1 MINRQNFKDI
11 LGDMPIMM
19 NMYWYLMAKKH
30 PWNAH
35 YNLNGLKPIIS
46 QVVLDAQISKGSYP
60 QGKHIFLFASLHYWI
75 EQTLMMGIA
84 LAGMG
89 HRVSFGYLPYSEWQ
103 KPVSKFDLR
112 KQDLYTQEILR
123 PASKVVQ
130 IVPFINVIPSPINK
144 ELEKIAHEIAV
155 FDTQYTLQVE
165 EISPDDKLYQLRYER
180 DLWASRTMHAW
191 LSSNRPDLVIVPNG
205 SIHELGVLYRVS
217 QMMGIDTVTFE
228 FSDQKERIWLAQ
240 NSEIMR
246 QDTDNLWH
254 ELGGERITEEHRET
268 IVKLYEARKNA
279 RIWRNFARKWQQIPT
294 EGALKLRKSLGLDQ
308 RPIVLLATNVLGD
321 SLTLGRQ
328 VISQTMAEW
337 IKKTIGI
344 LIDRED
350 IQLIIRIHPGEIL
363 TRGTSM
369 VEVIHQEFP
378 NLPEHIKL
386 IGPNEKINTYDLIEI
401 ADVGLVYTTTVGLE
415 MSMVGI
421 PVIVAGET
429 HYRDKG
435 FTYDPADWPEYVSLL
450 EKILNDCKKYRLNDQ
465 QLELAWRYAYLFF
478 FEYPLAFPWH
488 LIYFRE
494 DIQSQSMEFV
504 LSAEGQRKY
513 GETFRFLAGEQMT
526 YRFRH

>member
-1 MINRQNFKDI
+1 MIKRQNLKEI
-11 LGDMPIMM
+11 LGDMPLMM
-19 NMYWYLMAKKH
+19 NMYWHLMAKKH

-46 QVVLDAQISKGSYP
+46 QAVIDAQTSQGSYP

-75 EQTLMMGIA
+75 EQTLTMGIA

-89 HRVSFGYLPYSEWQ
+89 HQVSFGYLPYSEWQ
-103 KPVSKFDLR
+103 EPVWKFDLR
-112 KQDLYTQEILR
+112 KQDLYTQEVLR
-123 PASKVVQ
+123 PASKIIQ

-165 EISPDDKLYQLRYER
+165 EISIDDKLYQLRYER
-180 DLWASRTMHAW
+180 DLRASRAMYAW
-191 LSSNRPDLVIVPNG
+191 LSSNHPDLVIVPNG
-205 SIHELGVLYRVS
+205 TIHELGVLYKVS

-228 FSDQKERIWLAQ
+228 FSEQKGRIWLAQ

-246 QDTDNLWH
+246 QDTDNLWR
-254 ELGGERITEEHRET
+254 ELGSERITEEHHET

-294 EGALKLRKSLGLDQ
+294 EGAQLLRKSLGLDQ
-308 RPIVLLATNVLGD
+308 RPLVLLATNVLGD

-350 IQLIIRIHPGEIL
+350 IQTIIRIHPGEIL
-363 TRGTSM
+363 TRGTSL
-369 VEVIHQEFP
+369 VEVINKEYP
-378 NLPEHIKL
+378 NLPKHIKM

-415 MSMVGI
+415 MSMAGI

-429 HYRDKG
+429 HYRAKG
-435 FTYDPADWPEYVSLL
+435 FTYDPANWPEYVSIL
-450 EKILNDCKKYRLNDQ
+450 EKILADHKKYRLNNQ
-465 QLELAWRYAYLFF
+465 QVELAWRYAYLFF
-478 FEYPLAFPWH
+478 FEYPMAFPWH
-488 LIYFRE
+488 LYSFKE
-494 DIQSQSMEFV
+494 DMQSQSMAFV
-504 LSAEGQRKY
+504 LSEEGQRKY
-513 GETFRFLAGEQMT
+513 GETFRFLAGEKMT